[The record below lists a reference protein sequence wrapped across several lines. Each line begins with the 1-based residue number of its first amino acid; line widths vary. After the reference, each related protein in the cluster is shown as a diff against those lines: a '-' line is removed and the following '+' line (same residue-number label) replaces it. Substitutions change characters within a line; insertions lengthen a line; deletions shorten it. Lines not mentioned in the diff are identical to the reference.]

1 MEQKS
6 FMRAAE
12 IMEVLGVSDGMAYR
26 IIRELNRELET
37 KGFHTVHGRVS
48 RKYFE
53 ESYYGVTPEKE
64 VV

>member
-26 IIRELNRELET
+26 IIRELNRELE
-37 KGFHTVHGRVS
+37 KL
-48 RKYFE
+48 
-53 ESYYGVTPEKE
+53 
-64 VV
+64 

>member
-26 IIRELNRELET
+26 IIRELNRELEA
-37 KGFHTVHGRVS
+37 KGFHTVHGRAR

-53 ESYYGVTPEKE
+53 ES
-64 VV
+64 